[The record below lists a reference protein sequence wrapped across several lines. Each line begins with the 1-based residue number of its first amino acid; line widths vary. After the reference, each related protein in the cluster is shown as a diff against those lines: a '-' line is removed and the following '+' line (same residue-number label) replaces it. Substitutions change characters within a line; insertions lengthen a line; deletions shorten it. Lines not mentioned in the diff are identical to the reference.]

1 MGVSWYIM
9 IINSNLQNIKLELE
23 FVLVE
28 TMARWIYKLIKL
40 RGFLGQMGKFCPNFA
55 KCLVNPRMP

>member
-1 MGVSWYIM
+1 MVYLDNKFKSPKHKVGTG
-9 IINSNLQNIKLELE
+9 

>member
-1 MGVSWYIM
+1 M

-40 RGFLGQMGKFCPNFA
+40 RAFLGQMEKFCPFA
-55 KCLVNPRMP
+55 KNV